1 MRFKL
6 DENLDHRLA
15 RVFTAHGHDV
25 ETVSG
30 EGLSGRPDQ
39 EIFQVALSEHRTL
52 VTLDLDFASPL
63 RFPTS
68 GTNGVVVI
76 RVHRPTLFAVKQVL
90 RESMPRFSE
99 PALMNKLWNIE
110 PGRIREYSPEDTDR

>member
-6 DENLDHRLA
+6 DENLDRRLA
-15 RVFTAHGHDV
+15 YLFAAVGHDV

-39 EIFQVALSEHRTL
+39 EVFEVAVAEHRIL

-68 GTNGVVVI
+68 GTMGVVVI
-76 RVHRPTLFAVKQVL
+76 RVRRPTLSALEQVI

-99 PALMNKLWNIE
+99 SALENRLWILE
-110 PGRIREYSPEDTDR
+110 PGRIREYNPEEKDQ